1 MEIMNDTNLIQDDN
15 LHQKILV
22 HHKQIL
28 ILMGVGQDNEKVK
41 LCQSYRVQLQR
52 NQVKHEK
59 DLLFQRNVFLLIYD
73 RIFCK
78 RFLEYEDS
86 Y

>member
-1 MEIMNDTNLIQDDN
+1 MNDTNLIQDDN

-78 RFLEYEDS
+78 RFLVYEDS